1 MVCGDSFCSDKANK
15 PNSWVAH
22 LSSLLNATVDSYGK
36 AGCSNYYI
44 LDQYKNNN
52 YQDYDIAIIIKTDNA
67 RVPYVKD
74 MPGKSWIYDIEDIK
88 KNNIT
93 IKNIPDDYLQNLKS
107 HIKYFHSFKLNEDV
121 SDYSFLKIAN
131 LKPDQQK
138 IIWIAAMG
146 SFDDLPIFYKNIT
159 HNSIMISGSLVDITN
174 DEMKFTGY
182 KTQLDFSKNNS
193 DEYSKK
199 LNHMSFENNYNL
211 AVFLKN
217 VILDE
222 NANTDLTKHNWT
234 LN

>member
-1 MVCGDSFCSDKANK
+1 
-15 PNSWVAH
+15 
-22 LSSLLNATVDSYGK
+22 
-36 AGCSNYYI
+36 
-44 LDQYKNNN
+44 
-52 YQDYDIAIIIKTDNA
+52 
-67 RVPYVKD
+67 
-74 MPGKSWIYDIEDIK
+74 
-88 KNNIT
+88 
-93 IKNIPDDYLQNLKS
+93 
-107 HIKYFHSFKLNEDV
+107 
-121 SDYSFLKIAN
+121 
-131 LKPDQQK
+131 
-138 IIWIAAMG
+138 MG